1 MRTGLLPSSSAPA
14 RRLKEYLD
22 RMALSHLKK
31 QQLRWSAG
39 LPHVA
44 VIALGICGCA
54 SRGPTWNSANA
65 TVATAVEQNCEQP
78 GVRIDGIKHV
88 APYREIQLTDRFSPV
103 NLPPGRYE
111 IAVACQNP
119 YDEQRHQCVFWG
131 HPTDY
136 PTYHLPLKAGV
147 RYTFRCF
154 VKGNDLFYRI
164 AETNSHQ
171 R

>member
-1 MRTGLLPSSSAPA
+1 M
-14 RRLKEYLD
+14 D
-22 RMALSHLKK
+22 ISHFKK
-31 QQLRWSAG
+31 QELRWNAG
-39 LPHVA
+39 LPRVA

-54 SRGPTWNSANA
+54 SSGPIWNSAIA

-78 GVRIDGIKHV
+78 GVRIDAIKHV
-88 APYREIQLTDRFSPV
+88 SPYREIQLADRFSPV

-119 YDEQRHQCVFWG
+119 YDEQRRQCVFWG
-131 HPTDY
+131 HPNEY
-136 PTYHLPLKAGV
+136 PTYHLLLKAGV

-154 VKGNDLFYRI
+154 VKGNDFFYRI